1 MPPRGTESAPTQAN
15 KICDLPGS
23 GFKCLLD
30 LRNFDLRP
38 VGRFANKSE
47 KQTQMSVQNGKA
59 TNMDAHQE
67 SENRLQV
74 LEVFWRRKFIIIFT
88 TLIGLGCGYWYY
100 LEATPQYLSTAT
112 LLISERITAPVVSDQ
127 VAYTYVNKLQTQI
140 QILMSASVL
149 KKAAEDKELKKL
161 GRNDTATSLAQ
172 RLTVTDLKSTETI
185 QLGFTSSDSQH
196 APVALKAIVAA
207 YQDVLRES
215 YRDVGEETATLIRS
229 ASENLEQK
237 ILRKRADYAEFRK
250 THSGELLVM
259 DGALANVHGK
269 RLTELLS
276 LRNSLDAKKVNLDAE
291 LEILRAAIGAGTLDK
306 STALY
311 VIGKLNLLSDGAL
324 FGENKEG
331 RVESAQ
337 TALELQKLTDLFLLE
352 RSLGAKYGDDHPLV
366 TEVKE
371 KIRFLTEMNSKI
383 AEEQKQASENNDQNQ
398 ARPPTLI
405 ETPKNAEECAEIYA
419 GVLDRDLSRVTKE
432 IQVADEEIKK
442 LKDLSQSFEAIIVED
457 ENFREA
463 IKQYESLSD
472 QILARL
478 DEIDIVKQSGG
489 TRAIELNPPSAPA
502 QIEPQLARILLLA
515 GVIAAVMGFGLGYLL
530 DGGEGAF
537 RRPSDIV
544 RSLDLQIL
552 GQVPSIEARRVKR
565 AAGLPKVPQTIITA
579 HQPSSSVAEA
589 FRAIRTSLYFSGEG
603 SGNQV
608 IQITSPTPGD
618 GKSTLCANLAVS
630 IAKSGKKVLLID
642 ADFRRPT
649 LHRIFGINNEVG
661 LTSSL
666 THVGAKQPRPIAT
679 EIQHLD
685 ILPSGPS
692 VGNPSELL
700 SGTKWGEVI
709 ETLRKS
715 YDFILIDSP
724 PVLAVTDPLAIA
736 VQTDGVIL
744 ALRLSRGIQFASKRA
759 KESLDRVGANILGV
773 VVNGFGR
780 GSSFAK
786 GVARDYGY
794 GYSRYGY
801 ESRASADSL
810 DDSVNSQQNQSELE
824 SRNREIVDLP
834 AR

>member
-1 MPPRGTESAPTQAN
+1 MQ
-15 KICDLPGS
+15 
-23 GFKCLLD
+23 
-30 LRNFDLRP
+30 
-38 VGRFANKSE
+38 
-47 KQTQMSVQNGKA
+47 KQNPAQMSVQYGKA
-59 TNMDAHQE
+59 NDMDANQGT
-67 SENRLQV
+67 ENKLQV
-74 LEVFWRRKFIIIFT
+74 LEVFWRRKFIIIIT

-140 QILMSASVL
+140 QVLMSASVL
-149 KKAAEDKELKKL
+149 KKAADDKELRKL
-161 GRNDTATSLAQ
+161 GRNDTASSLAQ

-185 QLGFTSSDSQH
+185 QLGFTSTNSQH
-196 APVALKAIVAA
+196 AAVALKAIVAA
-207 YQDVLRES
+207 YQEVLRES
-215 YRDVGEETATLIRS
+215 YRDVGEETATLIRT

-276 LRNSLDAKKVNLDAE
+276 LRNGLDAKKVNLDAE
-291 LEILRAAIGAGTLDK
+291 LEVLKAAIAAGPLDK

-324 FGENKEG
+324 FGESREG
-331 RVESAQ
+331 RVQSAQ
-337 TALELQKLTDLFLLE
+337 AALELQKLTDLFLLE
-352 RSLGAKYGDDHPLV
+352 RSLGAKYGEDHPLV

-371 KIRFLTEMNSKI
+371 KIRFLTEMNSKLE
-383 AEEQKQASENNDQNQ
+383 AEHKQQIEEGSQNQ
-398 ARPPTLI
+398 PQRPILV
-405 ETPKNAEECAEIYA
+405 ESPKNAEECAAIYA
-419 GVLDRDLSRVTKE
+419 GVLERDLSRVTKE

-515 GVIAAVMGFGLGYLL
+515 GAIAAILGFGLGYLL
-530 DGGEGAF
+530 DGGEGGF
-537 RRPSDIV
+537 RHPSDIV
-544 RSLDLQIL
+544 RSLGLQIL
-552 GQVPSIEARRVKR
+552 GQVPSIETRRVR
-565 AAGLPKVPQTIITA
+565 RDARLSNIPQTIITA

-603 SGNQV
+603 SGTQV
-608 IQITSPTPGD
+608 IQVTSPTPGD
-618 GKSTLCANLAVS
+618 GKSTLCTNLAVS
-630 IAKSGKKVLLID
+630 IAKSGKKVLIID
-642 ADFRRPT
+642 ADMRRPT
-649 LHRIFGINNEVG
+649 LHRFFNVSSEVG
-661 LTSSL
+661 LSSSL
-666 THVGAKQPRPIAT
+666 SHVNAKPAQPVAT

-685 ILPSGPS
+685 LLPSGPPVS
-692 VGNPSELL
+692 NPSELL
-700 SGTKWGEVI
+700 SGAKWGDVI
-709 ETLRKS
+709 KSLRSS

-736 VQTDGVIL
+736 VQADGVIL
-744 ALRLSRGIQFASKRA
+744 AIRLSRGVQFSSKRA
-759 KESLDRVGANILGV
+759 KESLERVGANILGV

-780 GSSFAK
+780 SSSFAK

-801 ESRASADSL
+801 GNQTTEEFGNESNISRGGPISL
-810 DDSVNSQQNQSELE
+810 ETEPQVTE
-824 SRNREIVDLP
+824 SLSK
-834 AR
+834 